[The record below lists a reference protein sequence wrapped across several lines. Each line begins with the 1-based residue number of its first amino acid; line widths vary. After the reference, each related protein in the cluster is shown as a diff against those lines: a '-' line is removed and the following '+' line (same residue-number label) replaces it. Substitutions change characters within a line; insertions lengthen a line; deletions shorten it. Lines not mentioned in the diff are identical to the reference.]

1 MRRLLLSVPI
11 ALIALFLVPGVASTS
26 HQRGGPGGPWDS
38 VSGSV
43 TTKVPSISSPARK
56 FRFSAHS
63 GPSGES
69 PRGQVIVQSGT
80 IDAKGRVTCLKVNPA
95 PIPSQPGTSSA
106 VIEAALQGPPFP
118 GSTATHVV
126 ILVFDVGAESASLR
140 DHAFLGFK
148 SRPSL
153 PGACSGTVSRL
164 AGSDHGNVTIQNAA
178 P

>member
-1 MRRLLLSVPI
+1 MRRLLLSVPL

-26 HQRGGPGGPWDS
+26 HQRGGPGGPWDFA
-38 VSGSV
+38 SGSV
-43 TTKVPSISSPARK
+43 TTKVPSLSSPARK

-63 GPSGES
+63 GPSGER
-69 PRGQVIVQSGT
+69 PRGHVIVESGAT
-80 IDAKGRVTCLKVNPA
+80 EAKGNVTCLKVNPA

-106 VIEAALQGPPFP
+106 VIEAALREPPFP
-118 GSTATHVV
+118 GSSATHVV

-148 SRPSL
+148 SRPSP
-153 PGACSGTVSRL
+153 PGACSGVVSRL
-164 AGSDHGNVTIQNAA
+164 AGSDHGNANIHNAT